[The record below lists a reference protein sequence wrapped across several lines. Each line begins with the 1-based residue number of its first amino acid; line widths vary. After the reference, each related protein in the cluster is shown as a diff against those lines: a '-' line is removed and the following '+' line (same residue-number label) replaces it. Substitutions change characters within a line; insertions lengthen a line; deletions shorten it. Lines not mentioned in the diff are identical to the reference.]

1 MIININGASYK
12 TQVPKTKT
20 FSGNSLEGWLLTA
33 QHYKDKEIINNLLKA
48 QFIKEIK

>member
-1 MIININGASYK
+1 MVISINNISYK
-12 TQVPKTKT
+12 TQVSKNKV

-33 QHYKDKEIINNLLKA
+33 QSYKDKEIIDGLLKA